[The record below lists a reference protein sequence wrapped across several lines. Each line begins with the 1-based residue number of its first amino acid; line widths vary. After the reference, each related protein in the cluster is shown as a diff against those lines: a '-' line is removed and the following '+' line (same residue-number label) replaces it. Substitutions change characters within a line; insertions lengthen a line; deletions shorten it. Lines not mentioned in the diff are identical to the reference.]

1 MQASNSWPRHHWS
14 RRLRSGS
21 AALLSLSLL
30 VVTGLSIAVPASA
43 AAATVTLGEAPVIPT
58 GSIELGPMTASTPL
72 SLDIVFAPRDP
83 AALDAFLQQLYDP
96 SSPEYHDFLAK
107 GQFGPLFG
115 AAPNTI
121 INVASTLTSLGLTP
135 GQVSSND
142 LTLPVSTTGG
152 CLVLRGI

>member
-43 AAATVTLGEAPVIPT
+43 AAATVTLGGAPVIPT
-58 GSIELGPMTASTPL
+58 GSIELGPMAASTPL
-72 SLDIVFAPRDP
+72 SLDIVLAPRDP

-96 SSPEYHDFLAK
+96 ASP
-107 GQFGPLFG
+107 
-115 AAPNTI
+115 
-121 INVASTLTSLGLTP
+121 
-135 GQVSSND
+135 
-142 LTLPVSTTGG
+142 
-152 CLVLRGI
+152 